1 MRQLL
6 IFLTI
11 VFTFFA
17 CNSGQECEHVVDL
30 SKINTDIKLIRL
42 EKNLF
47 EAKSP
52 DDIHSLLNKYP
63 LVARRYFGVMPNDTA
78 SIKVLFDSYTLS
90 GLKEFY
96 LEGEKINENFP
107 ELESSIKDLFLH
119 VKYYFPSYKAPEV
132 YTVVTGLPEPRQ
144 NEAYDLVFEDSLIVL
159 GIDFFYG
166 SKSKWRPRGEYN
178 YMLQRREPYYI
189 VPTLAMR
196 LAQENFVEVYIKDKT
211 MLEEMIRW
219 GKAHYF
225 VERMVPCAPDSIII
239 GYTSQQI
246 VDVEKNMD
254 LIWGHFIE
262 KQLLYLKEKHEIQ
275 RYVGE
280 SPKVSVIGEKCP
292 GRIGRYLGWQIV
304 KTYME
309 KNPEITLQ
317 DLMKE
322 KDALKIFK
330 QSKYKPRAK

>member
-1 MRQLL
+1 
-6 IFLTI
+6 
-11 VFTFFA
+11 
-17 CNSGQECEHVVDL
+17 VVDV
-30 SKINTDIKLIRL
+30 SKINTDVKVIRL

-52 DDIHSLLNKYP
+52 NDIQSLFNKYP
-63 LVARRYFGVMPNDTA
+63 IVARRYFGVMPNDTA
-78 SIKVLFDSYTLS
+78 SIKILFDSYTLP

-96 LEGEKINENFP
+96 LEGEKINQSFP
-107 ELESSIKDLFLH
+107 ELENSIKNLFLY
-119 VKYYFPSYKAPEV
+119 VKYYFPSYNAPEV

-178 YMLQRREPYYI
+178 YI

-196 LAQENFVEVYIKDKT
+196 LAQEKFVEVYIKDKT

-225 VERMVPCAPDSIII
+225 VERMMPCTPDSIIM
-239 GYTSQQI
+239 GYTSLQMN
-246 VDVEKNMD
+246 DVEKNMD

-309 KNPEITLQ
+309 KYPEITLQ

-330 QSKYKPRAK
+330 QSKYKPKAK